1 MARDLA
7 CVLPAIAAVKPVLI
21 GASMGGITGLVAAGN
36 GVVDAAALILADV
49 AHAVAVDGFER
60 VRGFMTRHARGFA
73 TLEEAAEAISA
84 YRNEKAVSPRR
95 SFTGLAKNLRQGE
108 DGRLYW
114 HWDPRFL
121 DGRRED
127 LAARGER
134 LTQCVRQLAIPT
146 LLARGEHSDVMTH
159 EAVREFLALCPHASH
174 VDVAGV
180 GHMLTGD
187 DNDAFGRVAIDFI
200 RQKA

>member
-1 MARDLA
+1 
-7 CVLPAIAAVKPVLI
+7 
-21 GASMGGITGLVAAGN
+21 
-36 GVVDAAALILADV
+36 
-49 AHAVAVDGFER
+49 
-60 VRGFMTRHARGFA
+60 
-73 TLEEAAEAISA
+73 
-84 YRNEKAVSPRR
+84 
-95 SFTGLAKNLRQGE
+95 
-108 DGRLYW
+108 
-114 HWDPRFL
+114 
-121 DGRRED
+121 
-127 LAARGER
+127 
-134 LTQCVRQLAIPT
+134 VRQLAIPT